1 MLHQQDILLEEYG
14 RFGLKARV
22 AHPKIVEKEL
32 VEYADADYIFS
43 PSQCVKRTFLERG
56 VPADK
61 RVHAPYGVNLT
72 HFHPIPKQRSC
83 SLRLEAR

>member
-14 RFGLKARV
+14 RFGLRARV
-22 AHPKIVEKEL
+22 VHPKIVGTQL
-32 VEYADADYIFS
+32 VGYADVVYIS
-43 PSQCVKRTFLERG
+43 RPSQCVKSTFLERG

-83 SLRLEAR
+83 SLRLGAR